1 VGGVVNAIGR
11 SPGDK
16 STLWAATT
24 TGRVFVS
31 KNADDVSN
39 LPGADGSD
47 VTYTRIDSTS
57 AAAPN
62 RVPTYIYVDPKNT
75 NRAWISYSGYSART
89 PTTPGHI
96 FEVRFNP
103 NSGTATFTSIDGS
116 LGDMPITS
124 VVRDD
129 PTGDFYASNDFGVL
143 RLPKG
148 SSTWQSAGTG
158 MPMVEVCA
166 VAISTKGR
174 RLYAATHG
182 RGGYVL
188 QLPED
193 EH

>member
-39 LPGADGSD
+39 VPGADGSD